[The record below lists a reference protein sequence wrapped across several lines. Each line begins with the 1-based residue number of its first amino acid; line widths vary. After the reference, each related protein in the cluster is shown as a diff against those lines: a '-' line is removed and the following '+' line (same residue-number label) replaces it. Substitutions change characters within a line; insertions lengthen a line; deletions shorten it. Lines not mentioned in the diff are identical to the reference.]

1 MATAGIKAAA
11 YCLNFAPELA
21 LHYGGTPAQERK
33 SKPDSE
39 FLRALPEHAQT
50 YEEAQAYAPNKT
62 YIGAMSIDEL
72 EKAPA
77 PWIDNLGTPE
87 RFGTFGE
94 IMPEDEFLGLMDI
107 CDVFDLIWLEEGF
120 AASVAEKLAQ
130 NPVIGEKQ
138 LARLEKGR
146 PESDILD
153 VVEKQHALPLYSEG
167 KLAGC
172 CRRAHDTDEN
182 LEAGIMLENL
192 SCKASGVL
200 ALLHLI
206 KNAGLSPSDIDFVV
220 ECSEEAVGDAMQR
233 GGGNMAKALAEI
245 AECGNASGFDVR
257 GFCAGPVASVITAAS
272 MAACGARANVAVVSG
287 GSVPKLYM
295 NARDHVK
302 KNVKALENCIGSFAL
317 LITPDDGQTPVIRLD
332 SLGKHTVGAGA
343 APQAITSALT
353 FEPLQKAGLKMTDVD
368 KYAPELHNAEITLPA
383 GAGNVP
389 EANYKMIA
397 ALSVMKGQ
405 IERADIPKFVAER
418 GMPGFVPTQGHIP
431 SGVPYIGHALEALK
445 AGTIKRAMIIGK
457 GSLFLGRLTNLAD
470 GASFIMEGPGA
481 GTEPAQG
488 VSQSDVTEMLLGR
501 PVRRGGQPAKRLG
514 GAMAMQECKRA
525 ILGKALEDLVARA
538 RSGKEPCRIGLMA
551 SGGEHS
557 DAEFLAAASA
567 AMSADPA
574 LTVVGVGPKPS
585 GILPQGMDWIETG
598 CEGPELASGME
609 NALAQGHIHG
619 AVALHY
625 PFPLGVT
632 TVGRVL
638 TPGTGKPLFMA
649 SCTGMSAAHRQEAM
663 LRNAILGVAVAKA
676 LGITCP
682 SVGVLNLDAAPQVLR
697 ALNRMAEKGY
707 PLNLGQ
713 SVRGDGGSL
722 LRGNDLL
729 CSAVDVCV
737 ADTLTGNVLMKVF
750 SAFTSGGSYET
761 SGWGY
766 GPSVGE
772 GWDKVVSIVS
782 RASGAPV
789 IANAL
794 AYTAAAVRG
803 RLPAVVAEEIRLAK
817 AAGMD
822 DELAAFSKVAA
833 APQDEVQAPPA
844 VPTDEE
850 IHGIDVLDLE
860 LAVRCLWK
868 ENIYAEAAMGCT
880 GPVVKLAGS
889 SLDKARAVLT
899 ASGYL

>member
-39 FLRALPEHAQT
+39 FLRALPEHTQT

-120 AASVAEKLAQ
+120 AASVAEKLAH

-167 KLAGC
+167 RLAGC

-182 LEAGIMLENL
+182 LKAGIMLENL

-302 KNVKALENCIGSFAL
+302 KDMKALENCIGSFAL
-317 LITPDDGQTPVIRLD
+317 LITPDDGQT
-332 SLGKHTVGAGA
+332 HTVGAGA

-445 AGTIKRAMIIGK
+445 TGTIKRAMIIGK

-488 VSQSDVTEMLLGR
+488 VSQSDVTEMLL
-501 PVRRGGQPAKRLG
+501 A
-514 GAMAMQECKRA
+514 
-525 ILGKALEDLVARA
+525 AL
-538 RSGKEPCRIGLMA
+538 
-551 SGGEHS
+551 S
-557 DAEFLAAASA
+557 D
-567 AMSADPA
+567 
-574 LTVVGVGPKPS
+574 
-585 GILPQGMDWIETG
+585 
-598 CEGPELASGME
+598 
-609 NALAQGHIHG
+609 
-619 AVALHY
+619 
-625 PFPLGVT
+625 
-632 TVGRVL
+632 
-638 TPGTGKPLFMA
+638 
-649 SCTGMSAAHRQEAM
+649 
-663 LRNAILGVAVAKA
+663 
-676 LGITCP
+676 
-682 SVGVLNLDAAPQVLR
+682 
-697 ALNRMAEKGY
+697 
-707 PLNLGQ
+707 
-713 SVRGDGGSL
+713 
-722 LRGNDLL
+722 
-729 CSAVDVCV
+729 
-737 ADTLTGNVLMKVF
+737 
-750 SAFTSGGSYET
+750 
-761 SGWGY
+761 
-766 GPSVGE
+766 
-772 GWDKVVSIVS
+772 
-782 RASGAPV
+782 
-789 IANAL
+789 
-794 AYTAAAVRG
+794 
-803 RLPAVVAEEIRLAK
+803 
-817 AAGMD
+817 
-822 DELAAFSKVAA
+822 VAA
-833 APQDEVQAPPA
+833 NLQK
-844 VPTDEE
+844 
-850 IHGIDVLDLE
+850 G
-860 LAVRCLWK
+860 
-868 ENIYAEAAMGCT
+868 
-880 GPVVKLAGS
+880 
-889 SLDKARAVLT
+889 
-899 ASGYL
+899 